1 MTQGLSDSTDNRLG
15 DADYDK
21 AATLGS
27 YTPPGALFGKRFLSL
42 HWPTVPASSLPAS
55 EQGKQILIWGGSSAM
70 GSLAISYAK
79 QAGYTV
85 ISTSSKHNFGLL
97 KSLGADHIFDH
108 SDPATVDAIRNLFP
122 IDYWLDTIS
131 LRPTVSTI
139 LKILAPEGQPV
150 TKANIVLLM
159 PPAWLGIET
168 FLEGGTTQFYQMS
181 TDAPGNP
188 KWRKHILSRGGLM
201 EQGIKSGVI
210 KGVAP
215 EVLGSLDKVEAGLN
229 TVHDGV
235 SGKKIVIKPWAEVQG
250 KYLKTPNS
258 KKSRLLSCDE
268 N

>member
-1 MTQGLSDSTDNRLG
+1 
-15 DADYDK
+15 
-21 AATLGS
+21 
-27 YTPPGALFGKRFLSL
+27 
-42 HWPTVPASSLPAS
+42 
-55 EQGKQILIWGGSSAM
+55 
-70 GSLAISYAK
+70 
-79 QAGYTV
+79 
-85 ISTSSKHNFGLL
+85 
-97 KSLGADHIFDH
+97 
-108 SDPATVDAIRNLFP
+108 
-122 IDYWLDTIS
+122 
-131 LRPTVSTI
+131 
-139 LKILAPEGQPV
+139 
-150 TKANIVLLM
+150 M